1 MSDAPAINTS
11 MTASQWAILVTLS
24 VLWGAS
30 FFFNGVAVAEL
41 PVFTVVVVR
50 VALAAA
56 ILQVALRLTG
66 QRIRRDPRL
75 WGTFFAMALINNV
88 MPFSLIVWS
97 QSHIAS
103 GLAAIVNATTPLF
116 TVLVAHVFTR
126 DEKLSAGRI
135 TGVAIGLSGV
145 AIMIGLDAL
154 ETLGGQRRRADR
166 QPVRRAVLCLG
177 AVFGRRFREMNV
189 TPLETATGQVT
200 ASSVMLIPVML
211 LVDQPWTLA
220 MPGPGVIAALDR
232 RGRAVDRA
240 GLYPVFPAAGERGR
254 DQRAAGDV
262 PRPGRGDPAGHPV
275 PWRGAGAAA
284 SARDGADRSG
294 PRGDRRA
301 ARAAAD
307 AHLVAVNARRGCA
320 KRLAGTGPAAR
331 MRRKYRR
338 TKRRSAHGLDFAISR
353 TCAAWKRRSASGSSA
368 RARWSLSRAAP

>member
-11 MTASQWAILVTLS
+11 MGASQWAILVTLS
-24 VLWGAS
+24 FLWGAS

-75 WGTFFAMALINNV
+75 WGAFFAMALINNV

-135 TGVAIGLSGV
+135 TGVVIGLSGV

-154 ETLGGQRRRADR
+154 ETLGVNVAAQIAS
-166 QPVRRAVLCLG
+166 LCAALCYASG

-200 ASSVMLIPVML
+200 ASSAMLIPVML
-211 LVDQPWTLA
+211 LVDQPWTLP
-220 MPGPGVIAALDR
+220 MPGPGVIAALIGVAALSTALAYILYFR
-232 RGRAVDRA
+232 LLATA
-240 GLYPVFPAAGERGR
+240 GATNVLLVTFLVPVVAILLGTLFLDEVLQPQHLLGMALIGLGLAAIDG
-254 DQRAAGDV
+254 
-262 PRPGRGDPAGHPV
+262 RPGR
-275 PWRGAGAAA
+275 
-284 SARDGADRSG
+284 
-294 PRGDRRA
+294 
-301 ARAAAD
+301 
-307 AHLVAVNARRGCA
+307 
-320 KRLAGTGPAAR
+320 RL
-331 MRRKYRR
+331 MRY
-338 TKRRSAHGLDFAISR
+338 
-353 TCAAWKRRSASGSSA
+353 
-368 RARWSLSRAAP
+368 WSP

>member
-11 MTASQWAILVTLS
+11 MTASEWAILLTLS

-30 FFFNGVAVAEL
+30 FFFNGVAVAAL

-88 MPFSLIVWS
+88 LPFSLIVWS

-154 ETLGGQRRRADR
+154 ETLGVNVAAQIAS
-166 QPVRRAVLCLG
+166 LCAALCYASG

-220 MPGPGVIAALDR
+220 TPGPGVIAALI
-232 RGRAVDRA
+232 GVAA
-240 GLYPVFPAAGERGR
+240 LSTALAYLLYFRLLAS
-254 DQRAAGDV
+254 
-262 PRPGRGDPAGHPV
+262 
-275 PWRGAGAAA
+275 AGATNVLLVTFLVPVVAILLGTLFLGEVLEPQHLLGMALIGLGLAA
-284 SARDGADRSG
+284 IDGR
-294 PRGDRRA
+294 P
-301 ARAAAD
+301 
-307 AHLVAVNARRGCA
+307 ARR
-320 KRLAGTGPAAR
+320 L
-331 MRRKYRR
+331 MR
-338 TKRRSAHGLDFAISR
+338 T
-353 TCAAWKRRSASGSSA
+353 
-368 RARWSLSRAAP
+368 WSP

>member
-11 MTASQWAILVTLS
+11 MGASQWAVLITLS

-126 DEKLSAGRI
+126 DEKLSAGR
-135 TGVAIGLSGV
+135 VAGIIIGLSGV

-154 ETLGGQRRRADR
+154 ETLGVNVAAQIAS
-166 QPVRRAVLCLG
+166 LCAALCYACG

-211 LVDQPWTLA
+211 LIDQPWTLS
-220 MPGPGVIAALDR
+220 MPGPGVIAALV
-232 RGRAVDRA
+232 GVAA
-240 GLYPVFPAAGERGR
+240 LSTALAYILYFRLLAT
-254 DQRAAGDV
+254 
-262 PRPGRGDPAGHPV
+262 
-275 PWRGAGAAA
+275 AGATNVLLVTFLVPVVAILLGTLFLGEVLEPQHLLGMALIGLGLAA
-284 SARDGADRSG
+284 IDGR
-294 PRGDRRA
+294 P
-301 ARAAAD
+301 
-307 AHLVAVNARRGCA
+307 ARR
-320 KRLAGTGPAAR
+320 L
-331 MRRKYRR
+331 MR
-338 TKRRSAHGLDFAISR
+338 T
-353 TCAAWKRRSASGSSA
+353 
-368 RARWSLSRAAP
+368 WSP

>member
-11 MTASQWAILVTLS
+11 MGASQWAILVTLS
-24 VLWGAS
+24 FLWGAS

-41 PVFTVVVVR
+41 PVLTVVVVR

-66 QRIRRDPRL
+66 RRIRRDPRL

-135 TGVAIGLSGV
+135 TGVVIGLSGV

-154 ETLGGQRRRADR
+154 ETLGVNVAAQIAS
-166 QPVRRAVLCLG
+166 LCAALCYASG

-200 ASSVMLIPVML
+200 ASSAMLIPVML
-211 LVDQPWTLA
+211 LVDQPWTLP
-220 MPGPGVIAALDR
+220 MPGPGVIAALIGVAALSTALAYILYFR
-232 RGRAVDRA
+232 LLATA
-240 GLYPVFPAAGERGR
+240 GATNVLLVTFLVPIVAILLGTLFLDEVLQPQHLLGMALIGLGLAAIDG
-254 DQRAAGDV
+254 
-262 PRPGRGDPAGHPV
+262 RPGR
-275 PWRGAGAAA
+275 
-284 SARDGADRSG
+284 
-294 PRGDRRA
+294 
-301 ARAAAD
+301 
-307 AHLVAVNARRGCA
+307 
-320 KRLAGTGPAAR
+320 RL
-331 MRRKYRR
+331 MRY
-338 TKRRSAHGLDFAISR
+338 
-353 TCAAWKRRSASGSSA
+353 
-368 RARWSLSRAAP
+368 WSP